1 MLRKLYP
8 FCYESNLILDYFQL
22 CLKDTAIRGGTK
34 RKRCSF
40 LFSFHLIQ
48 IKLPAGGAFG
58 AESSLAAVAGYLPV
72 IILSLVNLKR
82 KC

>member
-1 MLRKLYP
+1 MP
-8 FCYESNLILDYFQL
+8 
-22 CLKDTAIRGGTK
+22 G
-34 RKRCSF
+34 
-40 LFSFHLIQ
+40 Q
-48 IKLPAGGAFG
+48 IELAAGGAFG